1 MKSALSGKVAASSM
15 IVVDKLAL
23 SEIKT
28 KTMVKVLEKLG
39 ADKSAL
45 VVTAARDE
53 IVEKSTRNIANIK
66 TALVNTINVYDILK
80 YDKFVITEEA
90 VRKVQEVYV

>member
-15 IVVDKLAL
+15 IVVDKLEL

-90 VRKVQEVYV
+90 DRKVQEVYV

>member
-1 MKSALSGKVAASSM
+1 M
-15 IVVDKLAL
+15 

-28 KTMVKVLEKLG
+28 KNMAKLLAKLG

-45 VVTAARDE
+45 VVTATRDE
-53 IVEKSTRNIANIK
+53 NVEKSTRNIANIK

-80 YDKFVITEEA
+80 YDKFVVTKEA
-90 VRKVQEVYV
+90 VLKVQEVYV